1 MKIAVNGIDLD
12 YREQGSGRPVIFLHA
27 FALDQT
33 MWDEQIATLKDN
45 YRVISLDS
53 RGLGGSSG
61 GHGASLMSDMAADV
75 RGLMRALSI
84 DSAVLVG
91 LSMGGYVALSF
102 MRLYADA
109 VQALVLAD
117 TRATADTEEARANRL
132 RSAEKAERE
141 GAAAIADETTPKL
154 LGKTTKA
161 TKPDLVR
168 RVHAMQSRNPPAG
181 IAAAQRG
188 MAARPDSTDLL
199 AAVAVPTLV
208 IVGEEDELT
217 PPSEAK
223 AIHTGIPHSHF
234 VVIERAG
241 HLSNLEQPDA
251 FNGALREF
259 LATL

>member
-1 MKIAVNGIDLD
+1 MQIEVNDVRLE
-12 YREQGSGRPVIFLHA
+12 YREQGNGLPVIFLHA

-45 YRVISLDS
+45 YQVISLDS
-53 RGLGGSSG
+53 RGFGQSSVVPG
-61 GHGASLMSDMAADV
+61 TSRMSDMAADV
-75 RGLMRALSI
+75 RGLMRARSI
-84 DSAVLVG
+84 DRAVLVG

-102 MRLYADA
+102 MRSYPEA
-109 VQALVLAD
+109 VRALVLAD
-117 TRATADTEEARANRL
+117 TRAGADSEEARANRL

-141 GAAAIADETTPKL
+141 GAAVIADETTPKL
-154 LGKTTKA
+154 LGETTKE
-161 TKPDLVR
+161 TRPEIVR
-168 RVHAMQSRNPPAG
+168 RVHAIQSGNPPAG

-199 AAVAVPTLV
+199 ATIAVPTLV
-208 IVGEEDELT
+208 IVGAEDTLT
-217 PPSEAK
+217 PPTEAE
-223 AIHTGIPHSHF
+223 AIHKGIPQSQL

-251 FNGALREF
+251 FNDALRNF